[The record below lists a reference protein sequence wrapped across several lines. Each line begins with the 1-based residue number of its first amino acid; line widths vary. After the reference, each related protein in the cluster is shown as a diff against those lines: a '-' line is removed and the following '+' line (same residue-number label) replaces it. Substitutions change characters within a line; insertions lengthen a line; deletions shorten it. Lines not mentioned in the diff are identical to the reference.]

1 MTPDS
6 ADYDLQIHLH
16 MYLDTITTMGQQM
29 CAAGDSTTTTKRD
42 RAKLKRL
49 KCWPGVYASAAA
61 ADAGSAVNND
71 ADGVR
76 CARIETETKR
86 NWHMACRRR
95 VDASLALA
103 YQK

>member
-1 MTPDS
+1 MW
-6 ADYDLQIHLH
+6 
-16 MYLDTITTMGQQM
+16 QQM

-49 KCWPGVYASAAA
+49 KCWPGVYASAA
-61 ADAGSAVNND
+61 DAGSAVNND
-71 ADGVR
+71 ASGDGVR

-95 VDASLALA
+95 VDALLALA

>member
-1 MTPDS
+1 
-6 ADYDLQIHLH
+6 
-16 MYLDTITTMGQQM
+16 MGQQM
-29 CAAGDSTTTTKRD
+29 CAAGDSTATTKRD

-71 ADGVR
+71 AGGGDAVR

>member
-1 MTPDS
+1 
-6 ADYDLQIHLH
+6 
-16 MYLDTITTMGQQM
+16 MGQQM
-29 CAAGDSTTTTKRD
+29 CAAGDSTATTKRD

-49 KCWPGVYASAAA
+49 KCWPGVYACAAN
-61 ADAGSAVNND
+61 ADAGSAVNSND
-71 ADGVR
+71 SSGVR

-95 VDASLALA
+95 VDAPLALA